1 MIIHVLDRQFNTLT
15 AMDNSLPG
23 AIHFFNDNFHI
34 FLESVSTLE
43 LSVTKSNPDIQYLIV
58 GNYLQ
63 FNYQGNDYLMTI
75 RVVDETDFQIDI
87 EAESLTFD
95 LLNESVGEYSATAPR
110 SIEAYL
116 NDILVDSDVVIGLN
130 EVRSSTRTLSWEG
143 DATVLERLKSIVN
156 YFGAE
161 FEIITELNNDR
172 SLKQLTLNIYKEYSE
187 SGSNHGVGADRTDI
201 TLEVGKNVSSVRK
214 KVDAT
219 EIFTSIKPTG
229 NDGLTI
235 SSIEEY
241 LYDSN
246 RNLQFYT
253 KKGSPRIY
261 APMANSLYGR
271 KNAEQGGYIDNSAY
285 TFDTDDVKTLYGNA
299 LSQLKKYCEPA
310 TTYEVEGYYELNI
323 GDTVSINDFNF
334 SPPLLLEARVAEMEV
349 SFTDPAQ
356 NKTVFSNY
364 VAFDSAISSD
374 LLKQL
379 EALKNKVGTVVSDV
393 AVIEITA
400 NTAKE
405 TADSAKDTATS
416 ANNNANQAKDTANT
430 ANNTANNAAN
440 QAAAA
445 NKKVSE
451 FEKTLNDTKDAVG
464 ALETDFADQQQA
476 LQDAVN
482 KANEIEI
489 NVSGVLADVASINND
504 IDSINAD
511 ISTINST
518 VSSVSSKANEAYSK
532 AQAVEGK
539 TVTLEKSVDGLTGR
553 LTAVETTSTSTT
565 KKLNEL
571 EVTVDGQ
578 KQTLATVQ
586 TTANSALSKAN
597 VLETT
602 VDGVKTTITS
612 VQEDILNSDY
622 SNIIPNS
629 KGDSTKGYVEWVR
642 GNFSTDGTQIAVTK
656 GTATTSYGIQ
666 TDYLIADVEK
676 DATYTLQLEVGSF
689 YNTSVLDYC
698 FLIYADGQGNQKIPD
713 IPVFAG
719 SATLYTRSISF
730 KPVRSGKVRVLL
742 AVNPA
747 NNPTSTGFRIKNLM
761 MFKGESSIRAWQPA
775 YSDMATVSKV
785 NQVEATVDGVKTTV
799 ASVKTTAD
807 SALSKATTTETT
819 VNGLKTTISSVETTA
834 NSALTKANTAQSTAD
849 GNKATIS
856 SVKTTADSALSK
868 ATQTETTVNGL
879 KTTVTSVQT
888 TANNALTK
896 ATQVEQTASGIR
908 QTVTEIQSDFSN
920 LQVGGRNLL
929 LQSSS
934 ADRTVI
940 SSNDGTK
947 YPITKTAMSEGSR
960 NFVRVKR
967 ASPATN
973 PTVLSLY
980 STISWNMLSE
990 DIRGSGQVVV
1000 SFKARSKVPSKWS
1013 CMAATYNPTANNP
1026 SRRDLDIGTEWKT
1039 YSIVFDSIPAA
1050 SSGLRFN
1057 PQQVV
1062 MDSSINL
1069 TDFYI
1074 DICEYKVERGNKA
1087 TDWTPAP
1094 EDMATSSQI
1103 TQLSDQIN
1111 LKVSKGDLISQI
1123 NVEAGKTL
1131 IQTGKLYLDAATVTF
1146 SGQAF
1151 IPVASIKDLTA
1162 DAIKV
1167 GTLTGMTINGGKI
1180 TGAEMLSEF
1189 DYQVAAGSPVWRKGK
1204 LSMSGGYFRNDFQT
1218 YVKSTGEIQNNG
1230 FSQFS
1235 NEAMQ
1240 FVVFSGSQTTKA
1252 DRFLSINPYSFTMT
1266 DSRGYGG
1273 NLTFQDLYN
1282 VGQTGL
1288 PAASGFT
1295 QYNSNSDSGNFPCAR
1310 RMGRLVQLAGAFKN
1324 SNDIKSTADPIKIGT
1339 VPVWARPNQTVN
1351 VIAQGS
1357 VMNKFLLQI
1366 LVNGDILM
1374 SRYGTGASYGQ
1385 IIGAGSWLNIACTY
1399 SAADV

>member
-23 AIHFFNDNFHI
+23 AIHFLNDNFHI

-586 TTANSALSKAN
+586 TAANSALSKAN

-602 VDGVKTTITS
+602 VDGVKTTIS
-612 VQEDILNSDY
+612 QVQTDMKQLSNRNLLSNTATLSDMTISSSNGKVDPDTLFNGNATAKGVHVSPYIDTFSQHTINAPRDGKFTLTFWAKADRDMVFNNFFFTNGTTTNAVNSDG
-622 SNIIPNS
+622 
-629 KGDSTKGYVEWVR
+629 KTST
-642 GNFSTDGTQIAVTK
+642 SSDGRNDLS
-656 GTATTSYGIQ
+656 ATTSWKKYWI
-666 TDYLIADVEK
+666 
-676 DATYTLQLEVGSF
+676 TYT
-689 YNTSVLDYC
+689 SV
-698 FLIYADGQGNQKIPD
+698 N
-713 IPVFAG
+713 
-719 SATLYTRSISF
+719 ATATRRI
-730 KPVRSGKVRVLL
+730 VIGRT
-742 AVNPA
+742 
-747 NNPTSTGFRIKNLM
+747 TSTGTLWINSPMLVE
-761 MFKGESSIRAWQPA
+761 GAVPADWQPA
-775 YSDMATVSKV
+775 PEDLATVSKV

-799 ASVKTTAD
+799 SSVKTTAD

-908 QTVTEIQSDFSN
+908 QTVTEVQGNIADLVNKFPDPDFKKQNPKPTIEGTGITISYDTN
-920 LQVGGRNLL
+920 GM
-929 LQSSS
+929 
-934 ADRTVI
+934 VI
-940 SSNDGTK
+940 SNAG
-947 YPITKTAMSEGSR
+947 PGSQ
-960 NFVRVKR
+960 RVYWG
-967 ASPATN
+967 AAPVAL
-973 PTVLSLY
+973 TV
-980 STISWNMLSE
+980 
-990 DIRGSGQVVV
+990 G
-1000 SFKARSKVPSKWS
+1000 K
-1013 CMAATYNPTANNP
+1013 TYNIKLYMNTGSAGGTVE
-1026 SRRDLDIGTEWKT
+1026 IGSAEGENIKVT
-1039 YSIVFDSIPAA
+1039 
-1050 SSGLRFN
+1050 
-1057 PQQVV
+1057 PQAGY
-1062 MDSSINL
+1062 L
-1069 TDFYI
+1069 TWVQGTI
-1074 DICEYKVERGNKA
+1074 KA
-1087 TDWTPAP
+1087 TTYTAFSIWVEAGKAVRLRELYIYEANTDV
-1094 EDMATSSQI
+1094 TSSQF
-1103 TQLSDQIN
+1103 TQLSDKIN

>member
-187 SGSNHGVGADRTDI
+187 SGSNSNHGVGADRTDI

-405 TADSAKDTATS
+405 TADSAKDTATT

-476 LQDAVN
+476 LQEAVN

-489 NVSGVLADVASINND
+489 NVSGVLDDVASINND
-504 IDSINAD
+504 IENINAD
-511 ISTINST
+511 VSTINST
-518 VSSVSSKANEAYSK
+518 VSSISSKANEAYSK

-597 VLETT
+597 ILETT
-602 VDGVKTTITS
+602 VDGVKTTIS
-612 VQEDILNSDY
+612 QVQTDMKQLSNRNLLSNTATLSDMTISSSNGKVDPDTLFNGNATAKGVHVSPYIDTFSQHTINAPRDGKFTLTFWAKADRDMVFNNFFFTNGTTTNAVNSDG
-622 SNIIPNS
+622 
-629 KGDSTKGYVEWVR
+629 KTST
-642 GNFSTDGTQIAVTK
+642 SSDGRNDLS
-656 GTATTSYGIQ
+656 ATTSWKKYWI
-666 TDYLIADVEK
+666 
-676 DATYTLQLEVGSF
+676 TYT
-689 YNTSVLDYC
+689 SV
-698 FLIYADGQGNQKIPD
+698 N
-713 IPVFAG
+713 
-719 SATLYTRSISF
+719 ATATRRI
-730 KPVRSGKVRVLL
+730 VIGRT
-742 AVNPA
+742 
-747 NNPTSTGFRIKNLM
+747 TSTGTLWINSPMLVE
-761 MFKGESSIRAWQPA
+761 GAVPADWQPA
-775 YSDMATVSKV
+775 PEDLATVSKV

-799 ASVKTTAD
+799 SSVKTTAD

-908 QTVTEIQSDFSN
+908 QTVTEVQTDLNN
-920 LQVGGRNLL
+920 LDINDRNLFVN
-929 LQSSS
+929 SSQDLKSITINGWNHYPNGTTYKIPVIEGEIYTVRAYITDVSTTGTGVGVKLFWYNS
-934 ADRTVI
+934 A
-940 SSNDGTK
+940 GTIIRESPNPK
-947 YPITKTAMSEGSR
+947 EGWIP
-960 NFVRVKR
+960 NG
-967 ASPATN
+967 
-973 PTVLSLY
+973 
-980 STISWNMLSE
+980 
-990 DIRGSGQVVV
+990 GSGY
-1000 SFKARSKVPSKWS
+1000 F
-1013 CMAATYNPTANNP
+1013 T
-1026 SRRDLDIGTEWKT
+1026 
-1039 YSIVFDSIPAA
+1039 
-1050 SSGLRFN
+1050 
-1057 PQQVV
+1057 
-1062 MDSSINL
+1062 L
-1069 TDFYI
+1069 TDNAPGGAVAVTVAIRNSNYL
-1074 DICEYKVERGNKA
+1074 DSTLKYKELKLQKGNKA
-1087 TDWTPAP
+1087 TLWTPAP
-1094 EDMATSSQI
+1094 EDMATSSQF
-1103 TQLSDQIN
+1103 TQLSDKIN

-1180 TGAEMLSEF
+1180 TGAEILSEF
-1189 DYQVAAGSPVWRKGK
+1189 DYQVATGSTVWRKGK

-1282 VGQTGL
+1282 VEQTGL

-1324 SNDIKSTADPIKIGT
+1324 SNAINSTADPIKIGT
-1339 VPVWARPNQTVN
+1339 VPVWARPNQIVN

-1366 LVNGDILM
+1366 NVNGDILM

-1385 IIGAGSWLNIACTY
+1385 IGAGSWLNIACTY